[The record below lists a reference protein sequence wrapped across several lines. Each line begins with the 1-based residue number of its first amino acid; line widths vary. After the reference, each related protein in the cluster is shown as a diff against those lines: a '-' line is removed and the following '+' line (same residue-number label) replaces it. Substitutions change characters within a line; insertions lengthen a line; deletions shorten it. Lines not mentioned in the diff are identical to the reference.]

1 MDKKL
6 LWIFH
11 GEGLHVQRHD
21 STMNIWKASCCNE
34 AKKHQGKETEPR
46 LGHKLS
52 TEIAPY
58 LKITRTVK
66 YLLFS
71 FEIILKI
78 L

>member
-1 MDKKL
+1 MIKTSFTWDILKQRE
-6 LWIFH
+6 IF
-11 GEGLHVQRHD
+11 LYFKQ
-21 STMNIWKASCCNE
+21 NLIA
-34 AKKHQGKETEPR
+34 AR